1 MDAVDLLAVGAHPDD
16 VELGCGG
23 VIVLAAQAGL
33 RVAVADLTIGEMGT
47 RGTPEDRDQER
58 LAAAEI
64 LGLCARPCLHLPDS
78 AVGTDP
84 GHRDRVVELIRDLR
98 PRVVLAP
105 FVEDRHPDHAAAGRL
120 VRDACF
126 VAGLAKVGDGPPHR
140 PAALYHYMLHH
151 PFRPSF
157 VVDVSSTWSRK
168 MEAVMAYTSQ
178 FGPPP
183 DVATSTATAT
193 APSTG
198 LLRVFDAR
206 DTLHGAMIGAE
217 RGEAFTSAG
226 PVPLRMV
233 PGIGDGDGDGDGRQP
248 VYRSFL

>member
-47 RGTPEDRDQER
+47 RGTPQDRDRER

-151 PFRPSF
+151 PFSPSF
-157 VVDVSSTWSRK
+157 VVDVSSAWSRK
-168 MEAVMAYTSQ
+168 LDAVMAYTSQ

-183 DVATSTATAT
+183 DGATSADARTGA
-193 APSTG
+193 STG
-198 LLRVFDAR
+198 LLRVADAR
-206 DTLHGAMIGAE
+206 ATLHGAMIGAE
-217 RGEAFTSAG
+217 RGEAFTGTG
-226 PVPLRMV
+226 PVPLRML
-233 PGIGDGDGDGDGRQP
+233 PGIGGGGASEDGPDP
-248 VYRSFL
+248 VYKSFL